1 MIYDLYVNFF
11 DIQSCHAHH
20 HVKKML
26 ITLTQPYFNV
36 FDKVSIRAPPTVLG
50 MWSSKVQKMDEEN
63 PTYAGLAQDNG
74 FGSA

>member
-1 MIYDLYVNFF
+1 
-11 DIQSCHAHH
+11 
-20 HVKKML
+20 ML

-50 MWSSKVQKMDEEN
+50 MWSSKVKKMDEEN